1 MKCHSRTEERL
12 YILQQM
18 RFHYGIPT
26 LPVPIVGVS
35 QLSPI
40 PPMGPLKLQE
50 RLNSSSRNKLTLCAM
65 SAPSAPT
72 KIRRAPSYCPPSH
85 LNIPVKALTSS
96 GLASIEWGPR
106 GVS

>member
-1 MKCHSRTEERL
+1 MKCHSRTEQRL
-12 YILQQM
+12 SILKQM
-18 RFHYGIPT
+18 RFHCGIPI
-26 LPVPIVGVS
+26 LPVPIAGVS
-35 QLSPI
+35 QLSLI

-50 RLNSSSRNKLTLCAM
+50 CLNSSSRNKLTLCAM
-65 SAPSAPT
+65 SAPSVST

-96 GLASIEWGPR
+96 GPASIEWGPR